1 MATAPVRSSRALAQ
15 HLPSVRRATA
25 SLPAASRCQIA
36 GTFRSRW
43 GQQAVSVP
51 VKPRTFSTSPARP
64 FKTDDV
70 LQRTSTEFSPFSV
83 QGKTAIVTG
92 AGSGINYVFA
102 KQLLERNCNVLL
114 ADLAL
119 RPEAQA
125 LIDQYSAHDG
135 RTPRAI
141 FVKTD
146 VVQWP
151 DLDNVFMTADAEFG
165 GADIVCP
172 GAGVYEPHWSNF
184 WHPPGT
190 ARSKDTAQPADGVG
204 HYATLDINLTHPIR
218 CTQLAISRW
227 LNPFPSAP
235 HMKATPANPK
245 RIVHISS
252 VAGQTPGFSTP
263 LYQASKHAVSGL
275 IRSLAPLDSL
285 GIRVNGVAPGVIK
298 TPLWTEHPEKLK
310 MLDTNVDAWVEP
322 EEVADAMMRCCE
334 DEGVVGG
341 WVLEVLKGT
350 TRNVDWR
357 NDPGPTGEGADASN
371 RATTIAEVY
380 QWLAEPGWGVPS
392 KK

>member
-151 DLDNVFMTADAEFG
+151 DLDNVFTTADAEFG

-204 HYATLDINLTHPIR
+204 HYATLD
-218 CTQLAISRW
+218 
-227 LNPFPSAP
+227 
-235 HMKATPANPK
+235 
-245 RIVHISS
+245 
-252 VAGQTPGFSTP
+252 
-263 LYQASKHAVSGL
+263 
-275 IRSLAPLDSL
+275 
-285 GIRVNGVAPGVIK
+285 
-298 TPLWTEHPEKLK
+298 
-310 MLDTNVDAWVEP
+310 
-322 EEVADAMMRCCE
+322 
-334 DEGVVGG
+334 
-341 WVLEVLKGT
+341 
-350 TRNVDWR
+350 
-357 NDPGPTGEGADASN
+357 
-371 RATTIAEVY
+371 
-380 QWLAEPGWGVPS
+380 
-392 KK
+392 

>member
-1 MATAPVRSSRALAQ
+1 MAAIPVPSSRALAQ
-15 HLPSVRRATA
+15 HLPSVRRAA
-25 SLPAASRCQIA
+25 ALVPAASRCHIA
-36 GTFRSRW
+36 ATVRPQW
-43 GQQAVSVP
+43 GRQAVSVP
-51 VKPRTFSTSPARP
+51 ADRRTFSTTPTRP

-70 LQRTSTEFSPFSV
+70 LQRTNTEFSPFSV
-83 QGKTAIVTG
+83 EGKTAIVTG

-125 LIDQYSAHDG
+125 LIDQYSANAG
-135 RTPRAI
+135 RTARAI

-151 DLDNVFMTADAEFG
+151 DLDAVFTTADAEFG

-190 ARSKDTAQPADGVG
+190 ARSRDSASPANGIG

-227 LNPFPSAP
+227 LNPSPTSP

-334 DEGVVGG
+334 DEAVVGG

-380 QWLAEPGWGVPS
+380 QWLAEPGWGAPT